1 MKQQYHVELSEA
13 ERERLKKHIQSKK
26 HSLESKKRAGVLLKL
41 DESGERTPPPVKKIA
56 SRVGVSELSV
66 RRYRKEYATEGLE
79 SALLRKKRSVPPVAP
94 KVTGEVEAH
103 IIATCCSEPP
113 EGKAV
118 WTMQMIA
125 DKIVLDGVVDS
136 ISDETVRLVL
146 KKQRSSLT

>member
-26 HSLESKKRAGVLLKL
+26 VSLESKKRAGALLSL
-41 DESGERTPPPVKKIA
+41 DESEGRTPPEVKRIA
-56 SRVGVSELSV
+56 SKIGVSELSV
-66 RRYRKEYATEGLE
+66 RRYRQQYATKGLD
-79 SALLRKKRSVPPVAP
+79 AVLLRKKRTAPPVPP

-113 EGKAV
+113 EGKAA

-125 DKIVLDGVVDS
+125 EKIILDGVVDS

-146 KKQRSSLT
+146 KKRRSSHI